1 MNCGRVSACPI
12 AGFEWVTKTMASQK
26 HMVRPTI
33 LLMTVSLFAIGCGG
47 GSSSPTTTETDPESA
62 ANSSNET
69 AGGSSQSASNGSS
82 EEPDVLVQV
91 RNGQK
96 WIGDIPLDVWYDDPL
111 AVASNTQAVPS
122 ADPGNTVAMTPAQPD
137 PMPAE
142 TEPEEPAG
150 GGTDW
155 KSIIT
160 AAALDKEVTDIRNR
174 LNTDLQ
180 SVGTYNRNYLALPPH
195 LATLAVMA
203 GVAKE
208 HPEDFRWKD
217 KAGYIQ
223 QLAKNMN
230 ADQLRTGAGSF
241 RPLREQFDFFLDI
254 MNGSVPPGLEAAP
267 ADEAIPDTTD
277 FGELMKRLE
286 VASKFISVNGGTEE
300 AMKTNAEKL
309 RHEAMVLG
317 AVTKILNR
325 EGFGYE
331 GDSGF
336 DEFVDMLVKASQD
349 INSAVESEQFDKF
362 DLARSQ
368 MGQACTLC
376 HTDYRG

>member
-1 MNCGRVSACPI
+1 MRTRLLPHGTLFV
-12 AGFEWVTKTMASQK
+12 
-26 HMVRPTI
+26 I
-33 LLMTVSLFAIGCGG
+33 LSLQLMGCG
-47 GSSSPTTTETDPESA
+47 GSSSSPTGENPEPQSSAET
-62 ANSSNET
+62 NSSATTSEPATSGNEEQT
-69 AGGSSQSASNGSS
+69 
-82 EEPDVLVQV
+82 DVLVQV
-91 RNGQK
+91 RNGKQ

-111 AVASNTQAVPS
+111 AVASDTQTIAS
-122 ADPGNTVAMTPAQPD
+122 NATDGNTGVMPTPQAD
-137 PMPAE
+137 PMPPKDD
-142 TEPEEPAG
+142 PEEPAAG
-150 GGTDW
+150 GGIDW
-155 KSIIT
+155 KAIIT
-160 AAALDKEVTDIRNR
+160 AEALDKEMTDIRNR

-208 HPEDFRWKD
+208 HPDDFRWKD

-230 ADQLRTGAGSF
+230 AEQLRTGAGSF
-241 RPLREQFDFFLDI
+241 RPLREQFDFFLDL
-254 MNGSVPPGLEAAP
+254 MNGSVPPGLEETA
-267 ADEAIPDTTD
+267 ADEPIPDTTD

-286 VASKFISVNGGTEE
+286 NASKFINVNGGNED
-300 AMKTNAEKL
+300 AMKSNADKL
-309 RHEAMVLG
+309 RHEAMVMG
-317 AVTKILNR
+317 AVTNVLNR

-336 DEFVDMLVKASQD
+336 DEFVNMLVKASQD
-349 INSAVESEQFDKF
+349 MNSAIESEQFEKF

>member
-1 MNCGRVSACPI
+1 
-12 AGFEWVTKTMASQK
+12 MASQK

-33 LLMTVSLFAIGCGG
+33 LLIAVSLVAVGCGG
-47 GSSSPTTTETDPESA
+47 GSSSPTTTNTETGSD
-62 ANSSNET
+62 ANTSNET
-69 AGGSSQSASNGSS
+69 GGETSQPVPNGTSEAS
-82 EEPDVLVQV
+82 DVLVQV

-111 AVASNTQAVPS
+111 GVASNMQTVPS
-122 ADPGNTVAMTPAQPD
+122 ANPGNTVAMTPAQPD

-160 AAALDKEVTDIRNR
+160 AAALDKEMTDIRNR

-208 HPEDFRWKD
+208 HPDDFRWKD

-230 ADQLRTGAGSF
+230 ADQLRTGAASF
-241 RPLREQFDFFLDI
+241 RPLREQFDYFLDI
-254 MNGSVPPGLEAAP
+254 MNGSVPPGLEEAP

-286 VASKFISVNGGTEE
+286 VASKFINVNGGTEE

-309 RHEAMVLG
+309 QHEAMVLG
-317 AVTKILNR
+317 AITRVLNR

-336 DEFVDMLVKASQD
+336 DEFVDMLVKSSQE
-349 INSAVESEQFDKF
+349 INSAIESEQFDKF

-368 MGQACTLC
+368 MGQSCTLC

>member
-1 MNCGRVSACPI
+1 MAMQKDTFRLPAYLLI
-12 AGFEWVTKTMASQK
+12 LTMLA
-26 HMVRPTI
+26 V
-33 LLMTVSLFAIGCGG
+33 GCGG
-47 GSSSPTTTETDPESA
+47 GTAPTTTNTNAEQ
-62 ANSSNET
+62 
-69 AGGSSQSASNGSS
+69 GGST
-82 EEPDVLVQV
+82 EEPAGESTSEPVASESTESDSVLVQV

-96 WIGDIPLDVWYDDPL
+96 WIGDVPLDVWYDDPL
-111 AVASNTQAVPS
+111 AVASNTQVVPGAS
-122 ADPGNTVAMTPAQPD
+122 LPAGGNNGAMAPAQPN

-142 TEPEEPAG
+142 TETEEPAAG
-150 GGTDW
+150 GSTGW

-180 SVGTYNRNYLALPPH
+180 NVGTYNRNYLALPPH

-223 QLAKNMN
+223 QLAKTMN
-230 ADQLRTGAGSF
+230 ADQLRTGAGSY
-241 RPLREQFDFFLDI
+241 RPLREQFDNFLDI
-254 MNGSVPPGLEAAP
+254 MNGSVPPGLEEAA
-267 ADEAIPDTTD
+267 ADEPIPDTTD

-286 VASKFISVNGGTEE
+286 VASKFISVNGGTED

-309 RHEAMVLG
+309 QHEAMVLG

-331 GDSGF
+331 GDPGF
-336 DEFVDMLVKASQD
+336 DEFVDMLVKSSQD
-349 INSAVESEQFDKF
+349 MNEAIQAEQFDKF